1 MLRSIKILF
10 ICLAAVSSNVVVAQS
25 LFVRPDGFGPVQ
37 VGMSLSTLN
46 KTLHTSYSK
55 PSDPDEEACFYVNV
69 PKQTGVVLMILN
81 GRVARVD
88 VNGNAIF
95 TAEGI
100 HVGDS
105 EKRALEAYGKRLKV
119 TPHAYVPKTGHYL
132 TMFSIDRKYG
142 IRFESEDG
150 AITRYYAGTAEAI
163 SFIEG
168 CE

>member
-1 MLRSIKILF
+1 MVPSIKILF
-10 ICLAAVSSNVVVAQS
+10 ICLAAVSSNVIFAHS

-55 PSDPDEEACFYVNV
+55 PSDPDEQACFYVDV

-88 VNGNAIF
+88 VNDNAIF

-105 EKRALEAYGKRLKV
+105 EKRALQAYGKRLRV

-132 TMFSIDRKYG
+132 TMLSFDRKYG